1 MAFDNFTVNVVSFS
15 ETAGDDWTIA
25 NPSVSL
31 TITPNTGYSIDATNF
46 SAITPLPSYVNT
58 VVFNQN
64 GNNIDCV
71 ITYTTPSVMPSAD
84 VLVSLC
90 IQGYASEIPIVVVGT
105 AVSGGLTNV
114 STPAPGDLPLSFS
127 SNGEWDTSSTVFT
140 QAVIASPGYYFVTKP
155 NLSINQGN
163 RKDYTITSVESTD
176 SEGRLVQV
184 TFSVS
189 YKFPVDNVSGDEIVL
204 TANAIQYYDP
214 PVEITSYQFNS
225 NNVINTGGET
235 RTFTIYGIEGANWD
249 LQCVYTPGNINI
261 VNTSGTIDA
270 TGKAVVSV
278 VFPATVSVNRTFT
291 FTLTGDLASS
301 FDTANG
307 QTSTPFVSQYK
318 LSVLGLVF
326 STTDAAVTVGPIS
339 NINYFP
345 FVNVPRIIYTVTA
358 TSTSPFILN
367 PTPVAKGLNW
377 SNQGT
382 PVPPQDFEFSMV
394 SQEFTINNSL
404 TIGVPSTLTATVV
417 VSVAV
422 AGIVDATSTLDLDD
436 ILA

>member
-1 MAFDNFTVNVVSFS
+1 MAFENFTVNIVSFT
-15 ETAGDDWTIA
+15 ETAGDDWTQN

-31 TITPNTGYSIDATNF
+31 TITPNTGYSIDVINF

-64 GNNIDCV
+64 GANIDCV
-71 ITYTTPSVMPSAD
+71 ITYNTPSIMPSAD

-90 IQGYASEIPIVVVGT
+90 IQGYASETPIIVVGT

-127 SNGEWDTSSTVFT
+127 SSGDWDTSATVFT
-140 QAVIASPGYYFVTKP
+140 QAVIASPGYFFPTAP
-155 NLSINQGN
+155 NLSINQGK
-163 RKDYTITSVESTD
+163 RKDYTITSVESLD

-189 YKFPVDNVSGDEIVL
+189 YKFPVDNTSGDEIIL
-204 TANAIQYYDP
+204 TANAIEYYDP
-214 PVEITSYQFNS
+214 DVEITSYQFN
-225 NNVINTGGET
+225 NTNVVNAGGET

-249 LQCVYTPGNINI
+249 LQCVYSPGNINI

-270 TGKAVVSV
+270 TGQAVVNV

-291 FTLTGDLASS
+291 FTLTGDLAST

-307 QTSTPFVSQYK
+307 QTSTPFVAQWK
-318 LSVLGLVF
+318 LSTLSLVF
-326 STTDAAVTVGPIS
+326 SSTDTAITVGPAYL
-339 NINYFP
+339 INYAPYATNGEFL
-345 FVNVPRIIYTVTA
+345 YTVTA
-358 TSTSPFILN
+358 TSTSPFIKDN
-367 PTPVAKGLNW
+367 IKGDGSYFW
-377 SNQGT
+377 TNQGT
-382 PVPPQDFEFSMV
+382 PAPPQNFEFNMV
-394 SQEFTINNSL
+394 SQELTINNSL
-404 TIGVPSTLTATVV
+404 TVGGTSTLTASVV

-422 AGIVDATSTLDLDD
+422 AGNTDATSTLDLDD

>member
-1 MAFDNFTVNVVSFS
+1 MAFNNFTVNIVSFS

-31 TITPNTGYSIDATNF
+31 TITPNTGYSIDVINF

-64 GNNIDCV
+64 GNNRDCV

-155 NLSINQGN
+155 NLSINQGK

-225 NNVINTGGET
+225 ANVINTGGET

-270 TGKAVVSV
+270 TGQAVVSV
-278 VFPATVSVNRTFT
+278 VFPATVSVNRTFN

-307 QTSTPFVSQYK
+307 QTSTPFVAQYK
-318 LSVLGLVF
+318 LSSLGLVF
-326 STTDAAVTVGPIS
+326 STTDAAITVGPAVL
-339 NINYFP
+339 INYAPYATSGQFL
-345 FVNVPRIIYTVTA
+345 YTVTA
-358 TSTSPFILN
+358 TSTSPFVRNNI
-367 PTPVAKGLNW
+367 KGDGHPFW
-377 SNQGT
+377 TNQGT
-382 PVPPQDFEFSMV
+382 PVAPQNFEFNMV
-394 SQEFTINNSL
+394 SQTFTINNSL
-404 TIGVPSTLTATVV
+404 IVGGTSTLSIAVIV
-417 VSVAV
+417 DVSVA
-422 AGIVDATSTLDLDD
+422 GSTDATSTLDLDD

>member
-1 MAFDNFTVNVVSFS
+1 MAFNNFTVNVVSFS

-31 TITPNTGYSIDATNF
+31 TITPDTGYSIDVINF

-140 QAVIASPGYYFVTKP
+140 QPVIASPGYYFVTKP

-225 NNVINTGGET
+225 ANVINTGGET

-270 TGKAVVSV
+270 TGQAVVSV
-278 VFPATVSVNRTFT
+278 VFPATVSVNRTFN

-301 FDTANG
+301 FNTANG
-307 QTSTPFVSQYK
+307 QTSTPFVAQYK
-318 LSVLGLVF
+318 LSSLGLVF

-345 FVNVPRIIYTVTA
+345 FVNVPRIVYTVTA
-358 TSTSPFILN
+358 TSTSPFVLN

-382 PVPPQDFEFSMV
+382 PVPPQDFEFTMI

-404 TIGVPSTLTATVV
+404 IVGGVSTLTATVV

>member
-1 MAFDNFTVNVVSFS
+1 MAFENFTVNVVSFT
-15 ETAGDDWTIA
+15 ETAGDDWTQN

-31 TITPNTGYSIDATNF
+31 TITPNTGYSIDVINF

-64 GNNIDCV
+64 GANIDCV
-71 ITYTTPSVMPSAD
+71 ITYTTPSIMPSAD

-90 IQGYASEIPIVVVGT
+90 IQGYASETPIIVVGT
-105 AVSGGLTNV
+105 AISGGLTNV

-127 SNGEWDTSSTVFT
+127 SSGNWDTSATVFT
-140 QAVIASPGYYFVTKP
+140 QAVIASPGYFFPTAP
-155 NLSINQGN
+155 NLSINQGK
-163 RKDYTITSVESTD
+163 RKDYTITSIESLD

-189 YKFPVDNVSGDEIVL
+189 YKFPVDNTSGDEIIL
-204 TANAIQYYDP
+204 TANAIEYYDP
-214 PVEITSYQFNS
+214 DVEITSYQFN
-225 NNVINTGGET
+225 NTNVVNAGGET

-270 TGKAVVSV
+270 TGQAVVDV

-291 FTLTGDLASS
+291 FTLTGDLAST

-307 QTSTPFVSQYK
+307 QTSTPFVAQWKPST
-318 LSVLGLVF
+318 LGLVF
-326 STTDAAVTVGPIS
+326 SSTDAAITVGPIS
-339 NINYFP
+339 NISYFP
-345 FVNVPRIIYTVTA
+345 FVNVPRVVYTVTA
-358 TSTSPFILN
+358 TSTNPFILN
-367 PTPVAKGLNW
+367 PSPVAKGLNW

-382 PVPPQDFEFSMV
+382 PVPPQNFEFNMV

-404 TIGVPSTLTATVV
+404 IAGGTSTLTASVV
-417 VSVAV
+417 VSIAV
-422 AGIVDATSTLDLDD
+422 AGNTDATSTLDLDD

>member
-1 MAFDNFTVNVVSFS
+1 MAFDNFTVNIVSFS
-15 ETAGDDWTIA
+15 ETGGDDWTQD

-31 TITPNTGYSIDATNF
+31 TITPNTGYSIDVINF
-46 SAITPLPSYVNT
+46 SAIAPLPSYVNT

-64 GNNIDCV
+64 GADIDCV
-71 ITYTTPSVMPSAD
+71 ITYTTPSIMPSMD

-90 IQGYASEIPIVVVGT
+90 IQGYASETPIIVVGT

-114 STPAPGDLPLSFS
+114 STPAAGDLPLSFS
-127 SNGEWDTSSTVFT
+127 SSGEWNTSSTVFT
-140 QAVIASPGYYFVTKP
+140 QAVVASPGYYFLTKP

-163 RKDYTITSVESTD
+163 RKDYAIASVESVD

-204 TANAIQYYDP
+204 TANAIEYYDP
-214 PVEITSYQFNS
+214 AVEITSYQFN
-225 NNVINTGGET
+225 NANVVNAGGET
-235 RTFTIYGIEGANWD
+235 RTFTIYGIEGANWN

-270 TGKAVVSV
+270 TGQALVSV
-278 VFPATVSVNRTFT
+278 VFPATISVNRTFT
-291 FTLTGDLASS
+291 FTLTGDLAST
-301 FDTANG
+301 FDTASG
-307 QTSTPFVSQYK
+307 QTSTPFVAQWKPST
-318 LSVLGLVF
+318 LGLVF
-326 STTDAAVTVGPIS
+326 SSTDANITVGPVS
-339 NINYFP
+339 NISYFP
-345 FVNVPRIIYTVTA
+345 FVNVPRVVYTVTA

-367 PTPVAKGLNW
+367 PSPVAKGLNW

-382 PVPPQDFEFSMV
+382 PVPPQNFEFNMV

-404 TIGVPSTLTATVV
+404 IVGGASTLAASVV
-417 VSVAV
+417 VSIAV
-422 AGIVDATSTLDLDD
+422 AGPTDATSTLDLDD